1 MNACTACREQI
12 DLRMDG
18 MLDASLQ
25 SQLADHLSMCAACR
39 RYDAAQG
46 ALSGDLS
53 ALSRV
58 AEVLAAPRVPAR
70 RWAPNW
76 MHTGKVAAALAFAV
90 LCTWT
95 FVRQPSIRHQ
105 SAPAPVPITSADN
118 PSDVPPPIRFA
129 VSVDPVDEDK
139 RFTIPIQT
147 DNPRVHIVWLYD
159 SVSPVVDPAPASAPS
174 S

>member
-1 MNACTACREQI
+1 MNACAACREQI

-25 SQLADHLSMCAACR
+25 SQLADHLAQCSACR
-39 RYDAAQG
+39 QYDAAQQ
-46 ALSGDLS
+46 ALSGNLS

-58 AEVLAAPRVPAR
+58 AELLAAPQLQQSRKTS
-70 RWAPNW
+70 NW

-95 FVRQPSIRHQ
+95 FVRQPSNHHPPG
-105 SAPAPVPITSADN
+105 PAPVTINSPDN
-118 PSDVPPPIRFA
+118 VSDAPPPIRFA
-129 VSVDPVDEDK
+129 ASVDLVDEDD

-147 DNPRVHIVWLYD
+147 DNPRVHMVWLYD
-159 SVSPVVDPAPASAPS
+159 SVSPVVDSAPS
-174 S
+174 SAPSS